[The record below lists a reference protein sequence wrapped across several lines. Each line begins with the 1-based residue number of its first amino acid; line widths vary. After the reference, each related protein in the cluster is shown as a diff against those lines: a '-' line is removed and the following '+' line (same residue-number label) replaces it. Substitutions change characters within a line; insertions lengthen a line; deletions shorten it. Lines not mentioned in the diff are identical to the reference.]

1 MHQKI
6 WDSKYEVNS
15 FLVNSQRK
23 LGLFALLNVLQDVA
37 WLHATHLGHGYE
49 SVLEKRMGWVLTR
62 QKVIMETW
70 PAWGETIE
78 IKTWLRPMQP
88 PFVVREFE
96 IYLND
101 KVIGAA
107 TTSWLLLDIETRR
120 PLKRG
125 VTELEANFRTDYR
138 LPFDAPKIE
147 LSEDFEELAKFQ
159 VRNSDLDLN
168 EHVNNTRYAQWVLD
182 SIPMDWHHKF
192 KLHEY
197 EVNFLAETRANDL
210 IAIRKNVAN
219 TEGSGPFWVEFQGFR
234 EADQKVVFSSR
245 LLVSPTD
252 SSCRSSS

>member
-6 WDSKYEVNS
+6 WDEKYVISS
-15 FLVNSQRK
+15 FFVNSQRR
-23 LGLFALLNVLQDVA
+23 LGLFALLNILQDVA

-49 SVLEKRMGWVLTR
+49 SVLEKKMGWVLTR
-62 QKVIMETW
+62 QKVVMESW
-70 PAWGETIE
+70 PAWGETVE

-96 IYLND
+96 ISCNA

-125 VTELEANFRTDYR
+125 VTELEADFRTDYR

-147 LSEDFEELAKFQ
+147 MSPAMVDLTKFQ
-159 VRNSDLDLN
+159 VRNSDLDMN

-182 SIPMDWHHKF
+182 SIPMEWHQRF

-197 EVNFLAETRANDL
+197 EINFIAEARANDV
-210 IAIRKNVAN
+210 ITIRKNPEA
-219 TEGSGPFWVEFQGFR
+219 TSGAEPFWAEFQGFR
-234 EADQKVVFSSR
+234 EEDQKAVFSAR
-245 LLVSPTD
+245 LLVSTLDGSPG
-252 SSCRSSS
+252 